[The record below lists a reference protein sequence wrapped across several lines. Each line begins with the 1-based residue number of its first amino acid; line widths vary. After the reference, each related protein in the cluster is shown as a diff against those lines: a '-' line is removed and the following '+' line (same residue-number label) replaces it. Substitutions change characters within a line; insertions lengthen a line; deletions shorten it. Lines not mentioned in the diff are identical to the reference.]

1 MDDALEFSD
10 VPYFTDKHLLIV
22 VLLFYCFIDAT
33 VEAHLRL
40 NSADEP

>member
-22 VLLFYCFIDAT
+22 VFYCFIDAT